1 MGAVTKV
8 DPVFAI
14 GRRVPVVEGNALE
27 AIKAAYNDITLAYS
41 RAGREPAL
49 VVVTVYATQKG
60 GQHGVA

>member
-14 GRRVPVVEGNALE
+14 GRQVPVADGNALE
-27 AIKAAYNDITLAYS
+27 AIKAAYNDIMVAYS

-49 VVVTVYATQKG
+49 VVVTVYAKPKD
-60 GQHGVA
+60 A